1 VLRRAPRSRRQ
12 SEHTSLQ
19 SGLIVEADEKA
30 ANNGKDYRAAP
41 TGCQLEVRVIIL
53 LTQK

>member
-1 VLRRAPRSRRQ
+1 MRSAKVQ

-30 ANNGKDYRAAP
+30 NNNGVTHYRTHP
-41 TGCQLEVRVIIL
+41 TGCQLEVG
-53 LTQK
+53 